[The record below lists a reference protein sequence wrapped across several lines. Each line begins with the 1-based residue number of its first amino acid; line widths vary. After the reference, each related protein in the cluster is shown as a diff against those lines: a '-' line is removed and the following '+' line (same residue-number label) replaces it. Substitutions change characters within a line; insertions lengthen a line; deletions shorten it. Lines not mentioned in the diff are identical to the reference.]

1 MMLHEV
7 PLTAIDFEDEAYRIT
22 EDLDLARM
30 SASLQAVGQVH
41 PVLLIAGAAPSR
53 HKIVCGFRRLHGLLC
68 LGRPEATARLLEPAD
83 LSALEV
89 FLKAIWD
96 NLSHRQLSPLEVARV
111 LSKLKHQCGVEDEVL
126 VTHFLPL
133 LGLSPHGNVLHSY
146 LCLHGLHPDLRR
158 LLVAGQLTLS
168 SAERLA
174 QAGHEVQ
181 AGVAPVLAAVR
192 LSASL
197 QREVLELAEDLA
209 AISGGTL
216 VDVLNEAQILDI
228 ARDARLSAFQ
238 KGEKIHD
245 CLYRRR
251 NPRLSKARETFLAE
265 KNRLGL
271 PGTVRLLPDA
281 FFESPRLRVEFDV
294 ASAEAFREMVE
305 ALGRACRADSL
316 DRLFRIW

>member
-1 MMLHEV
+1 MVLHGV
-7 PLTAIDFEDEAYRIT
+7 PLAAIDFEDETCRIS
-22 EDLDLARM
+22 EDLDLVRM
-30 SASLQAVGQVH
+30 RSSLEAVGLIN
-41 PVLLIAGAAPSR
+41 PVILLERAAPAGHR
-53 HKIVCGFRRLHGLLC
+53 IVCGFRRLHGLRR
-68 LGRPEATARLLEPAD
+68 LGRAEAAARFLQPAD
-83 LSALEV
+83 FSTLEV
-89 FLKAIWD
+89 FLKAVWD
-96 NLSHRQLSPLEVARV
+96 NLSHRQLNPLEVARV
-111 LSKLKHQCGVEDEVL
+111 LFKLKHQCGAEEETL

-133 LGLSPHGNVLHSY
+133 LGLSPHRNVLRSY
-146 LCLHGLHPDLRR
+146 LNLHRLHPGLRR
-158 LLVAGQLTLS
+158 LLDAGHLTLS

-216 VDVLNEAQILDI
+216 VDVMNQAEILEI
-228 ARDARLSAFQ
+228 AGDARLSAFQ
-238 KGEKIHD
+238 KGERIHSY
-245 CLYRRR
+245 LHRRR
-251 NPRLSKARETFLAE
+251 NPRISEVREAFLAE
-265 KNRLGL
+265 RRRLNL
-271 PGTVRLLPDA
+271 PGTVRLSPDA

-294 ASAEAFREMVE
+294 ASAEAFRETVE